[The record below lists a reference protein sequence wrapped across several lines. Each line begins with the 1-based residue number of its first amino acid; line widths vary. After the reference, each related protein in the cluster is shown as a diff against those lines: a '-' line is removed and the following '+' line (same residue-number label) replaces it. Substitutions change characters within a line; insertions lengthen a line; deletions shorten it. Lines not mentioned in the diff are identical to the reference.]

1 MVNSPPGDPRG
12 LFLLAHGAGKGMA
25 SSFLETLAHGL
36 TDSGLRVV
44 RFNFPYMARMLST
57 GERKNPNSGK
67 VLRKCFSDVISHCV
81 ARERVPPRYIFI
93 GGKSMGGR
101 AAAMVAD
108 NHKVSGVIC
117 FGYPFRSSAP
127 GKYRI
132 GALRNMQTP
141 TLICQGERDPDG
153 IRDEVAML
161 DFSDKVHIHWVHGA
175 GKNYKL
181 INNTGSAEQ
190 NRIQDVIKVSNEF
203 ISRRIKESQK

>member
-1 MVNSPPGDPRG
+1 MVNSPAGEPKG

-25 SSFLETLAHGL
+25 SPFMDTIARGL
-36 TDSGLRVV
+36 TASGLRVV

-57 GERKNPNSGK
+57 GERRNPNSGK

-81 ARERVPPRYIFI
+81 ARERVPPRFIFI

-127 GKYRI
+127 GKHRI
-132 GALRNMQTP
+132 GALKNMNTP
-141 TLICQGERDPDG
+141 TLICQGERDPEG
-153 IRDEVAML
+153 IRDEVATL
-161 DFSDKVHIHWVHGA
+161 DFSDKVHIHWLSDA
-175 GKNYKL
+175 GKNYRTKGK
-181 INNTGSAEQ
+181 TGVARLD
-190 NRIQDVIKVSNEF
+190 RIEEVLQVSNEF
-203 ISRRIKESQK
+203 IVQRIMESQR